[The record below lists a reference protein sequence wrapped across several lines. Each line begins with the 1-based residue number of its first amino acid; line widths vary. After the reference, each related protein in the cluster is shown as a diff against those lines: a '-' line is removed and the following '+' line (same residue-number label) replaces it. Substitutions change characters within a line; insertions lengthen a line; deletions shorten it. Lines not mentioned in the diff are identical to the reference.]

1 MILPN
6 EGALRVAGVV
16 RTEFLLAEVRL
27 YKAELVPDNTTT
39 LADLD
44 AVEADFDGYAAQV
57 VTWNAARLLTGGG
70 AIFGGCVQFDSA
82 SPFGVPNS
90 IGGWYLVDV
99 TGTDVC
105 VGIQPYSPAI
115 PMGDAGQS
123 IPVEVSYPI
132 TG

>member
-6 EGALRVAGVV
+6 EGALRYAQTL
-16 RTEFLLAEVRL
+16 RTELHLAEVRL
-27 YKAELVPDNTTT
+27 YKEGLVPDYTTT
-39 LADLD
+39 LAALD

-70 AIFGGCVQFDSA
+70 AAFSGCVQFDSG
-82 SPFGVPNS
+82 SPYGVPNS

-99 TGTDVC
+99 TGTDV
-105 VGIQPYSPAI
+105 VVAIQPFDTPI

-123 IPVEVSYPI
+123 LPVEVSIPV